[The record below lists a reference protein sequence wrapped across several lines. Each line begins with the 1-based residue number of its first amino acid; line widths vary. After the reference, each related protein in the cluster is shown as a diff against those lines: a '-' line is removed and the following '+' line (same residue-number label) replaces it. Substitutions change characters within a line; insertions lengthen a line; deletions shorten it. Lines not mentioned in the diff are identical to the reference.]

1 MKILENLNYMDSY
14 NAVGGAIV
22 TFLTFFSNKELAYK
36 FSGYTNKKDHCYYYI
51 YQKLTIRI

>member
-14 NAVGGAIV
+14 NAVVGAIV

-36 FSGYTNKKDHCYYYI
+36 FSGYTNKKDHCYY
-51 YQKLTIRI
+51 